1 MAVFDGTSKWTAL
14 LALVYKALTTTQH
27 HILLLFPMLVWLCLY
42 EFTWFIPPDMRPV
55 IDVSTLPAVE
65 SFFFG
70 SAYLFEYMPIN
81 GALLYLTATPYL
93 IHFIMPWTY
102 AVFLFLIDAKPFTFL
117 WHFGV
122 LNLLAVITHVIFP
135 TAPPWYNWK
144 FGMVPAAYE
153 IEGQPARFVYF
164 DELVETSVFGGLYGQ
179 SPLVFGSFPSM
190 HAAWPFLIALYST
203 YLSLP
208 FYRLHWL
215 YMLWVWFAAVYSAH
229 HYLIDLIGGAIYTL
243 VALFISTHF
252 LNFDINLMKR
262 PAKSQTQ

>member
-1 MAVFDGTSKWTAL
+1 MLVGFVLGLAAKAISAL
-14 LALVYKALTTTQH
+14 QQH
-27 HILLLFPMLVWLCLY
+27 FLLLVPIVVWLLM
-42 EFTWFIPPDMRPV
+42 FQFASLIPPEMRPV
-55 IDVSTLPAVE
+55 IDVSTLPAIE

-70 SAYLFEYMPIN
+70 SPYLFEYMPLN
-81 GALLYLTATPYL
+81 AVVLFVSATPYL
-93 IHFIMPWTY
+93 IHFMIPWVY
-102 AVFLFLIDAKPFTFL
+102 AVYLLMIDAKPFTFL
-117 WHFGV
+117 WHLGV
-122 LNLLAVITHVIFP
+122 LNILAVGTQVMFP
-135 TAPPWYNWK
+135 TAPPWYNWE
-144 FGMVPAAYE
+144 FGLLPAAYE
-153 IEGQPARFVYF
+153 MKGDPARFIHI
-164 DELVETSVFGGLYGQ
+164 DELVEASIFRGLYGQ
-179 SPLVFGSFPSM
+179 SPIVFGSFPSM